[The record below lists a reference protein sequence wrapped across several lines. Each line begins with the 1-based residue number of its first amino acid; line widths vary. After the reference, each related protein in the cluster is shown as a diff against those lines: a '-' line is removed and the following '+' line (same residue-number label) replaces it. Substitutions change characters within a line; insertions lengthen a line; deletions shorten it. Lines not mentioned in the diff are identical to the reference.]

1 MAAHV
6 ALVDSAQEQNQQYAK
21 QLKVREDERMKLEK
35 QLRSSIE
42 TGKALSLRSNVLE
55 NQLADKE
62 AALHRIE
69 SIYNGQLMELNELK
83 ERLIRQS
90 QEGGWSS
97 RVLQIAGSVV
107 RAPRAILR
115 TLSFLSSTTVPS

>member
-1 MAAHV
+1 
-6 ALVDSAQEQNQQYAK
+6 
-21 QLKVREDERMKLEK
+21 
-35 QLRSSIE
+35 
-42 TGKALSLRSNVLE
+42 
-55 NQLADKE
+55 
-62 AALHRIE
+62 
-69 SIYNGQLMELNELK
+69 MELNELK